1 MPKDDQKA
9 AAKSLIRLGLSAGNA
24 QAMAA
29 AGHVDATR
37 LTEIIRAIETGSAL
51 TTSDAD
57 LLGRFNGAIDAAMD
71 AGFERGDQQYRNA
84 CRLVAGLF
92 AVGLSVWAGALVSV
106 GGLVGGGQVLTLSA
120 YPFSTDFWTAVL
132 AGLIAV
138 PLAPIAK
145 DLASSLQAAAT
156 AVQSIKP

>member
-1 MPKDDQKA
+1 
-9 AAKSLIRLGLSAGNA
+9 
-24 QAMAA
+24 MAA
-29 AGHVDATR
+29 AGHVDAIR
-37 LTEIIRAIETGSAL
+37 LTEIIRAIEAGTLL

-106 GGLVGGGQVLTLSA
+106 
-120 YPFSTDFWTAVL
+120 DFWTSVL

-138 PLAPIAK
+138 PLAPIVK

-156 AVQSIKP
+156 AVQSVKP